1 MIAAASPAGL
11 LSMRVGRAALIWLTP
26 GRASQLF
33 WGNGAG
39 LRYRH
44 ELATFDWARGCP
56 VWGEYLLPVDRRRIP
71 RLLRSVRGK
80 VIDPGGSRDD
90 ALRAFVERQLR
101 AAAAGGVPG
110 PASELVELSKL
121 RAALTD
127 VTSRALIDRIE
138 ERLSRLMLPAGPVHG
153 DLHRGNIVEVDGRY
167 CIIDCNRFNPRSAP
181 LLDRIHFLMIERKL
195 RSPLKWLALL
205 SESEELIAS
214 AMDADGLAAQPL
226 TDVALAYGANRL
238 ALEAF
243 DARLEGRPVA
253 KYRAMLARLVEKF
266 GDGDWPRNGSGE

>member
-1 MIAAASPAGL
+1 MTAAASPAGL

-26 GRASQLF
+26 GRAYKLF

-39 LRYRH
+39 LRYKH
-44 ELATFDWARGCP
+44 ELETFGWARGCP
-56 VWGEYLLPVDRRRIP
+56 VWGKYLLPLDQRRIP

-80 VIDPGGSRDD
+80 VIGPGESRDA
-90 ALRAFVERQLR
+90 ALRAFVERQL
-101 AAAAGGVPG
+101 AAAAGTPR
-110 PASELVELSKL
+110 PASALVELGKL

-127 VTSRALIDRIE
+127 PASRDLIDRIE
-138 ERLSRLMLPAGPVHG
+138 ERLSKLMLPAGPVHG

-167 CIIDCNRFNPRSAP
+167 FVIDCNRFNVLSAP
-181 LLDRIHFLMIERKL
+181 LFDRIHFLMIERKL

-214 AMDADGLAAQPL
+214 AMDAEGVAASRV

-243 DARLEGRPVA
+243 DARLEGRPIA
-253 KYRAMLARLVEKF
+253 KYRAMLVRLAEKF
-266 GDGDWPRNGSGE
+266 GGGQVGSPRDGPGE